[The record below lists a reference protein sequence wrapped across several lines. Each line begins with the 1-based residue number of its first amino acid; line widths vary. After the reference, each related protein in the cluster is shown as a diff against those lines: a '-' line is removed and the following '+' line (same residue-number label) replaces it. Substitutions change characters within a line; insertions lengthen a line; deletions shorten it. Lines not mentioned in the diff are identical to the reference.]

1 MEGLRGFTWKK
12 RYTIL
17 VILFSSVIMSY
28 LDRMIISTAIP
39 YIAKDFNLSSV
50 SMGAVLSAFFIGYT
64 TCQIP
69 GGLLVDKFGARRILI
84 WSLGWWSAF
93 TAFTGMVSSLVP
105 MIWVR
110 ALFGAGEGIAGV
122 AAGSRAIA
130 NWFPSKER
138 GTATAIM
145 LSANSVGPALAPIIG
160 VLIIAMWGWRATFY
174 TLTVPGIL
182 ILLWIWRSLPENPA
196 DKKGITAAELEEIKE
211 RASARVAAESKY
223 SFWQVFT
230 VPAVWQ
236 SSVILF
242 LYDFTIWG
250 FRTWL
255 PTYLV
260 RGRGF
265 GMMKMGFSVSLPFFA
280 GTIGYMLGGWLSD
293 KPFKNHRKIPLVT
306 CQWLAA
312 VCLYF
317 TYSAASPRTCIAWMT
332 LSGLFLS
339 IALGAFW
346 ALPMS
351 AVSKAIT
358 GRGLAIINMGGMIA
372 SSATPLLIGYLV
384 QLSGGGYG
392 TTFTL
397 MTSGCI
403 ASSLFALLV
412 KTKNKEPELAKAIT
426 AG

>member
-1 MEGLRGFTWKK
+1 MELRGFAWKK
-12 RYTIL
+12 RYTVL
-17 VILFSSVIMSY
+17 AILFWSFIASY

-39 YIAKDFNLSSV
+39 YIAKDFNLSPV
-50 SMGAVLSAFFIGYT
+50 AMGAVMSAFFIGYT

-69 GGLLVDKFGARRILI
+69 GGLLVDRFGARKVLI
-84 WSLGWWSAF
+84 WSLGWWTAF
-93 TAFTGMVSSLVP
+93 TAFTGMVSSLAP

-110 ALFGAGEGIAGV
+110 ALFGIGEGV
-122 AAGSRAIA
+122 APAACYRTVA
-130 NWFPSKER
+130 NWFPARER
-138 GTATAIM
+138 GTAAAIM
-145 LSANSVGPALAPIIG
+145 LSSNSLGPALAPIIG
-160 VLIIAMWGWRATFY
+160 AMIISLWGWRAAFY
-174 TLTVPGIL
+174 ALTVPGIL
-182 ILLWIWRSLPENPA
+182 VLFWIWYSLPENPA
-196 DKKGITAAELEEIKE
+196 EKKGITAEELEEIKE
-211 RASARVAAESKY
+211 QASAKVAVESKY
-223 SFWQVFT
+223 SFWQVFK

-265 GMMKMGFSVSLPFFA
+265 GLMKMGFSVSLPFFA

-293 KPFKNHRKIPLVT
+293 NPFKNRRKLPLVVN
-306 CQWLAA
+306 QWLAA

-317 TYSAASPRTCIAWMT
+317 TYAAASPRTCVVWLT
-332 LSGLFLS
+332 LSGFFLS
-339 IALGAFW
+339 VAFGAFW

-351 AVSKAIT
+351 TISKAIT
-358 GRGLAIINMGGMIA
+358 GRGMAIVNTGGQIA
-372 SSATPLLIGYLV
+372 GSVSPLLIGYLV

-392 TTFTL
+392 ATFTL

-403 ASSLFALLV
+403 VASLFALLV
-412 KTKNKEPELAKAIT
+412 RTKKEEPKLTTTT
-426 AG
+426 AAS